1 MRPKLLLAA
10 TLGCL
15 AALLIAPSTT
25 LAREPANQNDPCS
38 SAGRNTCGTNG
49 VGQYKNYRYGIRWF
63 GDFRGAVPDVGP
75 TFCIDLRWWYPARR
89 YNFREVS
96 SENLRNTNGGA
107 ISAAKQG
114 QMAYALWNYG
124 RSGNANQQSAV
135 MLYVHSLMGD
145 GAPGEVDPAAINP
158 QVVALYRRIQ
168 RDARRFRGPYR
179 IQSTVP
185 GGLAVG
191 VANSATI
198 RVLSATGTP
207 VPNVDVTLTTQG
219 ASGVPARITTN
230 GAGVARIRFTP
241 TDVAGFEVSM
251 RTEAMA
257 SNLPRI
263 FKATTQ
269 GAGANGQRMAAADS
283 QRVTAGIA
291 APVAQ
296 GSVRISTEAT
306 PAELL
311 LTQPSADKVTIK
323 GAPTGWNRT
332 IQVNVY
338 GPFPTAAAIR
348 CDTTPV
354 NQSSFVANGSGVYT
368 TQPFTPTAPGWYAY
382 QLVVPGDANVAGVT
396 TPCAEPKESFRV
408 QVQPRLRTIVSSGAL
423 RPDQTVFDRVIVEG
437 LGGQSVVVQAALYGP
452 FGSREAIKCD
462 TTPVWTGSV
471 NATAD
476 GEYKTD
482 PVALRA
488 PGYYTYRETIAGS
501 ELVKASETTCADVA
515 ETTVVIGTPQVR
527 TQASTAET
535 SPGSQITD
543 QVVVTGL
550 GVVTATVQVE
560 LWGPYNSTAA
570 ISCSGT
576 PYATQA
582 LTVNGDGTYTT
593 QPFTIDRAGYYT
605 FRESLAGGPANEPQS
620 AACGEASETTFARPA
635 PVVTTVASAEVVRPG
650 SELSDLVKVTGLGKT
665 PATVDVSLYG
675 PFTSRGAIRC
685 TGTPVG
691 TVRVD
696 VAGDGEY
703 RSPSIR
709 VPKAGM
715 YTFREKLLASGLVPE
730 VIGRCAVESE
740 TALVAPL
747 ILTGKGDPA
756 PTGARRTLGTPRSAP
771 TRVRIEALGINA
783 LARPVGIDV
792 EKGILDVPIDIQ
804 RLGWWRDGQAPGA
817 TRGAVLIAGHVDS
830 ARRGGGAFVNLK
842 NARAGQPIRVTTAD
856 GRVRT
861 YRVATVRRYL
871 KSALPTSVYSSRGR
885 ARLVLVTCGGPFL
898 REQGAYRDNVVV
910 TAFPA

>member
-1 MRPKLLLAA
+1 MRPKLVLA
-10 TLGCL
+10 TVLGCL
-15 AALLIAPSTT
+15 AALLLAPSTT

-49 VGQYKNYRYGIRWF
+49 VGQYTNYRYGIRWF
-63 GDFRGAVPDVGP
+63 GDFRGAVPNVGP

-89 YNFREVS
+89 YKFREIS
-96 SENLRNTNGGA
+96 SENLRNTNGRA
-107 ISAAKQG
+107 ISLAKQG

-124 RSGNANQQSAV
+124 RSRNANQQSAV

-168 RDARRFRGPYR
+168 RDSQRYRGPYR

-185 GGLAVG
+185 NGLAVG
-191 VANSATI
+191 VANSATL
-198 RVLSATGTP
+198 RVLSATGIP

-219 ASGVPARITTN
+219 ASSVPARIRTN
-230 GAGVARIRFTP
+230 SAGVARLRFTP
-241 TDVAGFEVSM
+241 TDVTGFRVSM
-251 RTEAMA
+251 QTEAMA

-263 FKATTQ
+263 FKATTP
-269 GAGANGQRMAAADS
+269 GAAANGQRMAAADS
-283 QRVTAGIA
+283 QRVTAGIE

-296 GSVRISTEAT
+296 GSVRIATEAT

-311 LTQPSADKVTIK
+311 LTQASTDKVTIA
-323 GAPTGWNRT
+323 GAPAGWNRT

-348 CDTTPV
+348 CDVPPA
-354 NQSSFVANGSGVYT
+354 NQSSFVANGSGVFT
-368 TQPFTPTAPGWYAY
+368 TQPFTPTAPGWYTY
-382 QLVVPGDANVAGVT
+382 QLIVPGDANVAGVT

-408 QVQPRLRTIVSSGAL
+408 QVQPRVRTVVSSGSL
-423 RPDQTVFDRVIVEG
+423 RPTDTVFDRVIVEG

-462 TTPVWTGSV
+462 TTPVWTGSLNV
-471 NATAD
+471 SAD
-476 GEYKTD
+476 GEYQTD

-501 ELVKASETTCADVA
+501 ELVKATETACADVA

-527 TQASTAET
+527 TQVSAAET
-535 SPGSQITD
+535 APGSQITD

-560 LWGPYNSTAA
+560 LWGPYDSKAA

-576 PYATQA
+576 PYATQT

-605 FRESLAGGPANEPQS
+605 FRESMAGGPANDAQS
-620 AACGEASETTFARPA
+620 APCGEESETTFSRPA

-650 SELSDLVKVTGLGKT
+650 SLLSDLVKVSGLGKT
-665 PATVDVSLYG
+665 PATVEVSLYG
-675 PFTSRGAIRC
+675 PFASRAAIRC
-685 TGTPVG
+685 AGTPVG
-691 TVRVD
+691 TVRVE

-703 RSPSIR
+703 RSPTIR
-709 VPKAGM
+709 VPRAGM
-715 YTFREKLLASGLVPE
+715 YTFREKLLAGGLVPE
-730 VIGRCAVESE
+730 VVGQCAVESE

-747 ILTGKGDPA
+747 ILTGRGDPVPA
-756 PTGARRTLGTPRSAP
+756 NARRTQGTANSAP
-771 TRVRIEALGINA
+771 TRVTIEALRINA
-783 LARPVGIDV
+783 LVRPVGVDV
-792 EKGILDVPIDIQ
+792 EKGVLDVPIDIQ

-817 TRGAVLIAGHVDS
+817 ATGSVLIAGHVDS

-842 NARAGQPIRVTTAD
+842 NARAGQRIRVTSAD
-856 GRVRT
+856 GKVRT

-871 KSALPTSVYSSRGR
+871 KRSLPTNVYSTRGR

-898 REQGAYRDNVVV
+898 RNERAYRDNVVV
-910 TAFPA
+910 TAFPV